1 MNIAAFQ
8 AVDLGFIP
16 GQCALVFD
24 TVLRG
29 AAGTPVGVADIQKD
43 PDRLEKWISR
53 NLYRFNS
60 ERTEK
65 SCTRGAATPIK
76 DMGNLVNTN
85 LNASQLWAI

>member
-24 TVLRG
+24 TLLRG

-53 NLYRFNS
+53 NL
-60 ERTEK
+60 
-65 SCTRGAATPIK
+65 
-76 DMGNLVNTN
+76 
-85 LNASQLWAI
+85 